1 MGSPRKYGW
10 KLIISIMRKF
20 GLIGYP
26 LDHSFSKSYFEKK
39 FDRENILDAEYQ
51 NYPLSSIDQFTQLIE
66 SNPELKGLNVTIP
79 YKESIIP
86 FLTELDETAQAVGA
100 VNTIKFI
107 DGKLIGYNTDAW
119 GFAKSLLSMASPKMK
134 RALIIGNGGAAKAVK
149 YVLNRIGVEYQIV
162 NRTKSD
168 GVLSYEELTDE
179 LISSVQLLV
188 QTTPIGTSPNINEM
202 PVIPMNSIGSTHIA
216 FDLIYNPEES
226 LFLKMMR
233 EKGAKTKN
241 GLEMLQAQAEEAW
254 RIWY

>member
-1 MGSPRKYGW
+1 
-10 KLIISIMRKF
+10 MRKF

-51 NYPLSSIDQFTQLIE
+51 NYPLSSIDQFPQLIE
-66 SNPELKGLNVTIP
+66 STPELKGLNVTIP

-86 FLTELDETAQAVGA
+86 YLTELDETAQSVGA

-168 GVLSYEELTDE
+168 GILSYEELTDD

-202 PVIPMNSIGSTHIA
+202 PAIPMNSIGSTHIA

-226 LFLKMMR
+226 LFLKSMR

-254 RIWY
+254 RIW

>member
-1 MGSPRKYGW
+1 
-10 KLIISIMRKF
+10 MRKF

-66 SNPELKGLNVTIP
+66 SNPDLKGLNVTIP

-86 FLTELDETAQAVGA
+86 YLTELDETAQAVGA

-168 GVLSYEELTDE
+168 GVLTFDGLTDD

-202 PVIPMNSIGSTHIA
+202 PAIPMNSIGSTHLA

-226 LFLKMMR
+226 LFLKTMR

-241 GLEMLQAQAEEAW
+241 GLEMLQDQAEEAW
-254 RIWY
+254 RIW